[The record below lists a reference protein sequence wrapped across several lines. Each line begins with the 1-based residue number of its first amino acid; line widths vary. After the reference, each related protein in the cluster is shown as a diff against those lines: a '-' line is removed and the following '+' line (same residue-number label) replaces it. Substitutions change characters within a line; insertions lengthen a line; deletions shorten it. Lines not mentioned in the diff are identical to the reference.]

1 MSQTFALSLP
11 RETSEIFFPLR
22 INDSNHVREYQYY
35 VVIPARIGIKFLLF
49 LYIGPPSLGD
59 LCEHMTPKHAV
70 DWKVIGTLLGIPYE
84 ELKKIEARFPRSAE
98 CCCDKMWG
106 KWLKTDSNAIWS
118 KLLAVILS
126 LTVSHRD
133 GNGE

>member
-1 MSQTFALSLP
+1 MPSVCHAKLAKFSF
-11 RETSEIFFPLR
+11 SLR
-22 INDSNHVREYQYY
+22 INDSNHAREYQYY
-35 VVIPARIGIKFLLF
+35 VVAPARIGIKFLLF
-49 LYIGPPSLGD
+49 LYIIGPPSLED
-59 LCEHMTPKHAV
+59 LSGRMTPTHAV

-98 CCCDKMWG
+98 CCCNKMWG
-106 KWLKTDSNAIWS
+106 KWLETDSNAIWS

-133 GNGE
+133 GNGK